1 MRRPWIKIEICTP
14 DKPEICSLATQLK
27 MDDDAVVGK
36 LVRLWSWA
44 ELNRINPNDLG
55 VTKEF
60 IDKLVGRKGFAQALE
75 KTGWL
80 IETEEKLSFR
90 NFKRHN
96 SPVAQ
101 NKALTAKRVAR
112 HRLRKAAAEE
122 KVTNKPL
129 PASIEPPVAE
139 TTRAIASVK
148 EKKSTRREKLTVK
161 PLPEPVVEAPK
172 IEEISVSTDNVSNV
186 ITQDSSLVI
195 NEKTTVIDQPESVEP
210 EVPLAEPS
218 GNAEPE
224 AILPH
229 PSKSV
234 EPEAP
239 LPEPPKNAEPEAPLP
254 EAPVTIEKPEEPSQI
269 TPQEALAVLQLEEPA
284 PKKRR
289 GKAAPD
295 TTDQPM
301 LF

>member
-112 HRLRKAAAEE
+112 HRLRKAAVEE
-122 KVTNKPL
+122 KVTDQALPKDGDSPPL
-129 PASIEPPVAE
+129 PAPRSGNNEKV
-139 TTRAIASVK
+139 
-148 EKKSTRREKLTVK
+148 KKSPRREKLTVK
-161 PLPEPVVEAPK
+161 PLPEPVIETHE
-172 IEEISVSTDNVSNV
+172 IEEIPISSDAFNEV
-186 ITQDSSLVI
+186 ITPDSSLVI
-195 NEKTTVIDQPESVEP
+195 NEKPIEIEEQ
-210 EVPLAEPS
+210 
-218 GNAEPE
+218 
-224 AILPH
+224 
-229 PSKSV
+229 KSV
-234 EPEAP
+234 EPLAP
-239 LPEPPKNAEPEAPLP
+239 PAALPVA
-254 EAPVTIEKPEEPSQI
+254 IEKPEESPQI
-269 TPQEALAVLQLEEPA
+269 TPQEALAALQLEEPA

-289 GKAAPD
+289 TKAAAD

>member
-14 DKPEICSLATQLK
+14 DKPEICSLATQLR

-60 IDKLVGRKGFAQALE
+60 IDKIVGRKGFASALE

-80 IETEEKLSFR
+80 IETDEKLSFR

-112 HRLRKAAAEE
+112 HRLRKAAVTE
-122 KVTNKPL
+122 KVTDEPLAVKP
-129 PASIEPPVAE
+129 
-139 TTRAIASVK
+139 VK
-148 EKKSTRREKLTVK
+148 APKVKKSAM
-161 PLPEPVVEAPK
+161 PVHAITE
-172 IEEISVSTDNVSNV
+172 V
-186 ITQDSSLVI
+186 IKADSSLVI
-195 NEKTTVIDQPESVEP
+195 SEENAVNIEPDIVENVRMPAELVVESQSVVEEPQVLASEAPEEVAEAAPEVVHEAPLEEISVAAP
-210 EVPLAEPS
+210 EVPTEEVAV
-218 GNAEPE
+218 AVPE
-224 AILPH
+224 ALREVGAVA
-229 PSKSV
+229 S
-234 EPEAP
+234 PEAP
-239 LPEPPKNAEPEAPLP
+239 AENVAVV
-254 EAPVTIEKPEEPSQI
+254 APV
-269 TPQEALAVLQLEEPA
+269 EEPA
-284 PKKRR
+284 PRKKRS
-289 GKAAPD
+289 KAAEID
-295 TTDQPM
+295 DQPM